1 MGFSFSVDSD
11 RRHKSGTATNQPG
24 AFRERRLPGIMALEN
39 GPSPTSVRW
48 DVGLKRRRGALIR
61 SSMSA
66 TMGSMSESAD
76 VPSLSASQCLKYW
89 AELGAPLRFNRI
101 ARFLNWEPARQM
113 VRAAEPVLRANSGV
127 LRSLLKKSN
136 ALLAPLKDPL
146 LTDYGACDWL
156 SHSREEA
163 YSDSLKLVL
172 KQIAEPQQLLRVLAI
187 EDPTAEVALSGVRP
201 DWGREVFTPE
211 GHEGHTGK
219 MDLQLVIPGKV
230 LIQVELKLGSADDS
244 DVEKG
249 KGYSRS
255 TYGVPPGH
263 RHRRLLATDGNE
275 SPYPG
280 GYELVKWKHVA
291 TQLRIVA
298 AQMVAGRRL
307 LAALKVLGFVGAIE
321 QNLLGFSS
329 YDAESA
335 FKEEPMH
342 LSTGLIE
349 HVQDSITGVDYDA
362 KSKKRVG

>member
-1 MGFSFSVDSD
+1 M
-11 RRHKSGTATNQPG
+11 
-24 AFRERRLPGIMALEN
+24 
-39 GPSPTSVRW
+39 
-48 DVGLKRRRGALIR
+48 
-61 SSMSA
+61 
-66 TMGSMSESAD
+66 
-76 VPSLSASQCLKYW
+76 
-89 AELGAPLRFNRI
+89 GAPLRFIRI
-101 ARFLNWEPARQM
+101 TRSLNWEPARQM
-113 VRAAEPVLRANSGV
+113 MGAAEPVLRANSGV

-136 ALLAPLKDPL
+136 DLLAPLEDPL
-146 LTDYGACDWL
+146 RTDYDTRDWL
-156 SHSREEA
+156 AHSREEA
-163 YSDSLKLVL
+163 YSDSLALVL
-172 KQIAEPQQLLRVLAI
+172 KQIVEPQQLLRVLAI

-219 MDLQLVIPGKV
+219 MDLQLVIHGKV
-230 LIQVELKLGSADDS
+230 LIQIELKLWSADDS

-255 TYGVPPGH
+255 AKKYGVPRDH
-263 RHRRLLATDGNE
+263 RHRRLLATDGGK
-275 SPYPG
+275 SRYPG
-280 GYELVKWKHVA
+280 RYELVTWKHVA

-349 HVQDSITGVDYDA
+349 HIQDSITGADYDA